1 MRLLRELLLIL
12 WGLNR
17 VEDPPPR
24 VLLERR

>member
-12 WGLNR
+12 WGLDR
-17 VEDPPPR
+17 AHDPAPR